1 MTNMTQS
8 PCGRSI
14 CFHSRASSIN
24 SLVTTMR
31 RHRDIVWMLLLCLAL
46 LSCTTNRK
54 KVIAVVPKA
63 TSHLFWVSIHAG
75 AMAAGHDLDV
85 DVLWNGPAT
94 ETDYSRQI
102 EIVDSMIARHVDG
115 LALAAQDRTALDAS
129 LDRAA
134 KEGVPVTV
142 FDSGVDSTNYMT
154 FVATN
159 NYAAGEMAARKLA
172 ELLRNKGSIAMVL
185 HVPGS
190 SSTMERERGFEDCMA
205 KEFPQIHIVQKQYG
219 MSDRSKAMAAA
230 ENILTAHPDLD
241 GIFASTEPSSVGTAL
256 AINSRKQAGK
266 IKFVA
271 FDASEGMVEDLKRG
285 TIDALVAQDPFRI
298 GYEAVKTL
306 VDKLHGKTPP
316 KRIDLSARVITK
328 PDLDKPEIKALLNPD
343 VKKYVQ

>member
-1 MTNMTQS
+1 
-8 PCGRSI
+8 
-14 CFHSRASSIN
+14 
-24 SLVTTMR
+24 
-31 RHRDIVWMLLLCLAL
+31 
-46 LSCTTNRK
+46 
-54 KVIAVVPKA
+54 
-63 TSHLFWVSIHAG
+63 
-75 AMAAGHDLDV
+75 MAAGHDLDV

-172 ELLRNKGSIAMVL
+172 ELLHNKGSIAMVL

-256 AINSRKQAGK
+256 ALNSRKQAGK

-298 GYEAVKTL
+298 GYEAVQTL

-328 PDLDKPEIKALLNPD
+328 SDLDKPEIKALLNPD
-343 VKKYVQ
+343 VKTYLP